1 MSFLYTLLVRYTR
14 NVEEDDFG
22 FDEEKTEDNGEEEG
36 SKLCLGSV
44 LNNLI
49 EANKKRE
56 CVADKS
62 QIDLLS
68 REFEDDEIRTSGIPK
83 QLGMS
88 YRKMLETK
96 KFKEIRV
103 FNPRGRRS
111 KVDVEILK
119 DKIKK

>member
-1 MSFLYTLLVRYTR
+1 MS
-14 NVEEDDFG
+14 
-22 FDEEKTEDNGEEEG
+22 EEEILQKLARKYLSRLKKEA
-36 SKLCLGSV
+36 SKLGLGSV

-49 EANKKRE
+49 EANKKGE

-68 REFEDDEIRTSGIPK
+68 RAFEDDEIRTSEIPK

-96 KFKEIRV
+96 KLKEIRA
-103 FNPRGRRS
+103 FKLRGRRS